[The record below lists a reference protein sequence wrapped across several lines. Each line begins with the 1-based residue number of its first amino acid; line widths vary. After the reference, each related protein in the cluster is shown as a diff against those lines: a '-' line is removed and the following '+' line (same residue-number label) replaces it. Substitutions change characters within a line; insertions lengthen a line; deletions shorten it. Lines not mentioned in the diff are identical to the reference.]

1 MGMLFTGSTDQRENC
16 IVKYPCTL
24 KLLRKSLINFEAV
37 FNYHTDKKNVASF
50 YIDTQMFPVGH
61 IYSINAQFKFNE
73 NACAVQCNCDQ
84 S

>member
-1 MGMLFTGSTDQRENC
+1 MRQFFD
-16 IVKYPCTL
+16 
-24 KLLRKSLINFEAV
+24 
-37 FNYHTDKKNVASF
+37 YHTDKKNVASS
-50 YIDTQMFPVGH
+50 YMDTQMFPVGH